1 MRPPRVEAGTKMQ
14 PCNVSRRREGAMQGW
29 RAGLERKQ
37 AAGFPCTTPPYS
49 YSGRQAAWL
58 GWGTMNMHTSRTV
71 SDEVRRRKPS
81 QQQTYYILIA
91 HDTSRS
97 HVLRC
102 ALFFFLRLQL
112 PVIAEARGEKPL
124 LHCGQWNKGIKG
136 HPYVL
141 PHRSTPHAQRGSGHL
156 VVNHPRLGARQ
167 RCIHNKGV
175 CKIEEVA
182 GVNRIAQPTSGWPL
196 PTPPA
201 PHPSTFPRKRLV
213 AGGRRQKSPKPATG
227 ERATAVGARG
237 MRSCTPALAHV
248 RSRSPHPLPAG
259 CAGAPT
265 RRARPQPSPAPH
277 APHPAGVGPVGH
289 LPRRGTWWR

>member
-1 MRPPRVEAGTKMQ
+1 MAG
-14 PCNVSRRREGAMQGW
+14 GA
-29 RAGLERKQ
+29 RAQTSG
-37 AAGFPCTTPPYS
+37 GFPLHHTPYS

-58 GWGTMNMHTSRTV
+58 GWGTMNIHTSRTV

-81 QQQTYYILIA
+81 QQQTYYILVT

-97 HVLRC
+97 LVLRC
-102 ALFFFLRLQL
+102 ALFFFLRVQL
-112 PVIAEARGEKPL
+112 PVIAEARGEKSL
-124 LHCGQWNKGIKG
+124 LHCGHGNKGIKG
-136 HPYVL
+136 HPNAL
-141 PHRSTPHAQRGSGHL
+141 PHRSIPHAQWGSGHL

-167 RCIHNKGV
+167 RCVHNKGV

-182 GVNRIAQPTSGWPL
+182 GVNRIAQPSSGWPL

-201 PHPSTFPRKRLV
+201 PHPSILPRKRLV

-248 RSRSPHPLPAG
+248 RSR
-259 CAGAPT
+259 
-265 RRARPQPSPAPH
+265 
-277 APHPAGVGPVGH
+277 
-289 LPRRGTWWR
+289 